1 MKTRLFVTAMLFL
14 FLFQLEASAQ
24 TATVTRSLSAFDKV
38 AISGGFDAVIL
49 KEGSAESVTLEVK
62 GIDADKIKTEVKNG
76 TLEIGMKKGVYGN
89 FKATVTVTYRNIEE
103 IANSGSSD
111 VETQSVIK
119 GDKFSY
125 AGSGS
130 GDFRG
135 SFDVKKLE
143 IAISG
148 SSDMTLKGKAEKQE
162 IAISGSGDVNASELK
177 GKEAE
182 VAISG
187 SGDVK
192 LSVSG
197 PVRSSVS
204 GSGDVTNNN

>member
-1 MKTRLFVTAMLFL
+1 MKTRLFANFIFAFL
-14 FLFQLEASAQ
+14 LVFNQVSAQ
-24 TATVTRSLSAFDKV
+24 STVTRDLSSFDKIDV
-38 AISGGFDAVIL
+38 SGGFDAVVL
-49 KEGSAESVTLEVK
+49 KEGSTESVTIEVK

-76 TLEIGMKKGVYGN
+76 TLEIGTKKGSYGN
-89 FKATVTVTYRNIEE
+89 YKARITVTYKSISA
-103 IANSGSSD
+103 ISNSGSSD
-111 VETQSVIK
+111 VEAQSVIK
-119 GDKFSY
+119 ADHFSY
-125 AGSGS
+125 TGSGS
-130 GDFRG
+130 GDFKG

-148 SSDMTLKGKAEKQE
+148 SSDMTLKGQAEKQE

-177 GKEAE
+177 GKEAS

-197 PVRSSVS
+197 PVHSMVS